1 MRSLAETHLGDYDM
15 NDAVDAL
22 YDIDNCTAADLPD
35 RLLVEAARRYLKTI
49 SDSEGG
55 DSSEAL
61 RQTLFEFD
69 L

>member
-1 MRSLAETHLGDYDM
+1 MRSLAETHLGDYDI

-49 SDSEGG
+49 GKTEGSG
-55 DSSEAL
+55 PSAAL